1 MLCRILFYVALL
13 VVGVLGADDNGR
25 VANRTIERTVQ
36 LRTHSIYAPYIDQD
50 LQNRWWDFGAD
61 AIVNTNKHIR
71 LTRNQPSE
79 MGWLWTRLPLT
90 ASNYVI
96 EVEFKISGESAH
108 LYGDGMAIWLTKG
121 RAEPGP
127 VFGSIDKFEGL
138 ALFLDTYPN
147 ARHSYSFPR
156 VVAMMGD
163 GKTEYDHDNDGD
175 STSIGACS
183 LSFRRTNVATKLRL
197 TYFKDE
203 YLDVKVQYR
212 AWDEWT
218 DCFTLTDVSIPPSP
232 FLGFSALTGAVSDN
246 HDIIAVTTS
255 SAILSPQDKPR
266 DKLRASFFGR
276 GRKGGSSPSDSSSW
290 SWFFVK
296 LFLFVG
302 ACAGGWFGWQ
312 QYQRRQRYGG
322 FGGGMGMGL
331 GGGRSGFGG
340 AFYDSKRF

>member
-1 MLCRILFYVALL
+1 MLCRLFLRTALL
-13 VVGVLGADDNGR
+13 VVGVFGADSKSSA
-25 VANRTIERTVQ
+25 ANRTIERTVQ

-61 AIVNTNKHIR
+61 AVINTNKHIR
-71 LTRNQPSE
+71 LTRNRPSE
-79 MGWLWTRLPLT
+79 MGWLWSRLPIT
-90 ASNYVI
+90 ASNYVM
-96 EVEFKISGESAH
+96 EVEFKISGESNH
-108 LYGDGMAIWLTKG
+108 LYGDGMAIWLTKS
-121 RAEPGP
+121 RTEPGP
-127 VFGSIDKFEGL
+127 VFGSVDKFEGL

-163 GKTEYDHDNDGD
+163 GKTEYDHDNDGEAN
-175 STSIGACS
+175 SIGACS

-218 DCFTLTDVSIPPSP
+218 PCFTITGVTIPPTP

-246 HDIIAVTTS
+246 HDVISVTTS
-255 SAILSPQDKPR
+255 SAILSPLDKPR
-266 DKLRASFFGR
+266 DKLRSSFFG
-276 GRKGGSSPSDSSSW
+276 GRKGDSPSGSSSW

-296 LFLFVG
+296 LLLFAG

-312 QYQRRQRYGG
+312 QYQRKQRYGG
-322 FGGGMGMGL
+322 FGGGMGMGGL
-331 GGGRSGFGG
+331 GGSRSGFGG
-340 AFYDSKRF
+340 VFYDSKRF